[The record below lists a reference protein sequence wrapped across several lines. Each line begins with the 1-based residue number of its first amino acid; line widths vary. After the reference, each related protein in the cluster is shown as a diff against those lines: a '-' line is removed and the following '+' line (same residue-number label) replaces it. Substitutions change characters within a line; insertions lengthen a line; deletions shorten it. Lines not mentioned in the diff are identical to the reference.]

1 MKLLRKSCHALMER
15 KNLKNI
21 SVVLLGLILLAI
33 ISGCTSTQNQP
44 KNAIASEKPL
54 KTYDGKKVLYIDSYH
69 EGYEW
74 SDGITKGIKNILN
87 DTGVEL
93 KILRMDTKRNDT
105 EEFGKQAGL
114 RAKSIIDDFKPDIVI
129 ISDDPAFK
137 YLLMPY
143 YKDASLPFVFCGINW
158 DVSIYGAPYNN
169 TAGMIEV
176 SLIPKLITFLEEYS
190 RGERLGFIA
199 GNTSTDKKNAQYY
212 NKLYNITFT
221 KTYHVNTFEEWKE
234 SFQSLQEEV
243 DVLILE
249 NNAGI
254 TDWNDLE
261 AEAFV
266 LENTKIPAGAD
277 QVWLSNDS
285 LISLAKIPEEQGEW
299 SASTALMILD
309 GTPPL
314 DIPMVTNKKGML
326 YVNLNIAEK
335 LGAIIRPELLK
346 NAQIIR

>member
-1 MKLLRKSCHALMER
+1 MKQNAIL
-15 KNLKNI
+15 
-21 SVVLLGLILLAI
+21 VLGVIVLAI
-33 ISGCTSTQNQP
+33 FSGCITTEIP
-44 KNAIASEKPL
+44 IKEIKASEMPIK
-54 KTYDGKKVLYIDSYH
+54 KYEGKRILYIDSYH

-74 SDGITKGIKNILN
+74 SDGVTRGIENILN
-87 DTGVEL
+87 GTGVEF

-105 EEFGKQAGL
+105 EEFGKKAGL
-114 RAKSIIDDFKPDIVI
+114 NAKSVIEDFKPDVVI
-129 ISDDPAFK
+129 LSDDPAFN

-143 YKDASLPFVFCGINW
+143 YRDATLPFVFCGINW
-158 DVSIYGAPYNN
+158 DASIYGAPYNN

-176 SLIPKLITFLEEYS
+176 SLTPKLITLLKEYS
-190 RGERLGFIA
+190 RGQRLGFIA

-221 KTYHVNTFEEWKE
+221 KKYHVDTFEEWKM
-234 SFQSLQEEV
+234 SFLSLQEEV

-254 TDWNDLE
+254 TNWNDRE

-277 QVWLSNDS
+277 QVWLTNDS
-285 LISLAKIPEEQGEW
+285 LISLTKIPEEQGEW
-299 SASTALMILD
+299 SASTALTILN
-309 GTPPL
+309 GTRPS
-314 DIPMVTNKKGML
+314 DIPIVTNKKGML
-326 YVNLNIAEK
+326 YVNLKIAEK
-335 LGAIIRPELLK
+335 LGVIIRPDLLK